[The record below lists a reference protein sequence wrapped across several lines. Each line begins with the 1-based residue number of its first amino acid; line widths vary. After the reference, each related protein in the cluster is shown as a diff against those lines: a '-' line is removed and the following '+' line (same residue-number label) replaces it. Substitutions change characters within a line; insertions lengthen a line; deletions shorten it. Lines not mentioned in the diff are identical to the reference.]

1 MTRLGRFVWVCCWL
15 IVSVSVTHAE
25 EAKRSVAVLD
35 FDAIGVS
42 EMECAIITERFRAE
56 LSRTDRFL
64 VTSKQQTR
72 VAAAKTKDVTVL
84 GKDLGVDRVLV
95 GSVSKVAMM
104 FSVVANLIDPES
116 GKTVKTV
123 VEDHSGGI
131 DGVLQE
137 VIRKASE
144 RLADYEGTGY
154 LAFLGPRGGDTID
167 HLTVWINGRKLH
179 EFPKADFLLIK
190 KVPEGVHTLKL
201 EWSRPGIN
209 GRHPPYIVRVQPG
222 QVVTVETNAVR
233 YKPTLRVSQPV
244 DVMSLDEW
252 REFYWPELYPEKR
265 YIRGKSAALV
275 EMDLKEAW

>member
-1 MTRLGRFVWVCCWL
+1 MQKRRSVWVWCWL
-15 IVSVSVTHAE
+15 VLSVCSVQAE

-35 FDAIGVS
+35 FEAIGVS

-64 VTSKQQTR
+64 VTSKQQTMM
-72 VAAAKTKDVTVL
+72 ASDKTKDVSVL
-84 GKDLGVDRVLV
+84 GKTLGVDRVLV
-95 GSVSKVAMM
+95 GSVSKVATM

-131 DGVLQE
+131 DGVLQD

-154 LAFLGPRGGDTID
+154 LAFVGPRGGDTID
-167 HLTVWINGRKLH
+167 RLTVWINGRQLH
-179 EFPKADFLLIK
+179 EFPKADFLLLK
-190 KVPEGVHTLKL
+190 KVPEGVHTLML

-209 GRHPPYIVRVQPG
+209 GRHPPYTVRVQPG

-244 DVMSLDEW
+244 DAMPLEAW
-252 REFYWPELYPEKR
+252 RDFYWPELYPEKR
-265 YIRGKSAALV
+265 YIRGKSVALV
-275 EMDLKEAW
+275 EIDLKEAW